1 MSDDLISRQAAI
13 EYFMTNTNW
22 HDEDGYPIDDAE
34 EKRKLLEDYFNGISS
49 AEPSCSEIPKKTG
62 RWILDTTQFLPEYV
76 CTNCKSRFPLV
87 ASEGE
92 FYSTLCCKN
101 MNYCPNCG
109 AKMEDEKNER
119 DFV

>member
-1 MSDDLISRQAAI
+1 MINELIRKTDVLDLLNDLANDFGDNYELYSTLFDSVDGMEAA
-13 EYFMTNTNW
+13 NV
-22 HDEDGYPIDDAE
+22 
-34 EKRKLLEDYFNGISS
+34 EKL
-49 AEPSCSEIPKKTG
+49 PKTG

-87 ASEGE
+87 ASGGE

-109 AKMEDEKNER
+109 AKMEEKTE
-119 DFV
+119 